1 VTLALMLVDARPP
14 ALRGRHSNSRDYT
27 VLWYGLGCWPIQP
40 APVPGPTGTLTANQV
55 DQLRSLSNFVED
67 RYGPA
72 LSIPTR
78 RLISAVAGRHD
89 VEDGLV
95 DAVIA
100 WESLFAGT
108 DVGELSFR
116 IAAAMSWLMGR
127 TADDRLALHRE
138 ITSLYGTRS
147 RVVHRGVAG
156 RDLTTERDRAV
167 ELGTAAMLALQ
178 RDHPDLV
185 DDDNRGRKLIM
196 RGESPSS

>member
-1 VTLALMLVDARPP
+1 
-14 ALRGRHSNSRDYT
+14 
-27 VLWYGLGCWPIQP
+27 
-40 APVPGPTGTLTANQV
+40 
-55 DQLRSLSNFVED
+55 
-67 RYGPA
+67 
-72 LSIPTR
+72 
-78 RLISAVAGRHD
+78 LISAVAGRHD

-108 DVGELSFR
+108 DAGELSFR

-156 RDLTTERDRAV
+156 QDLTTERDRAV
-167 ELGTAAMLALQ
+167 ELGIAAMHALL

-196 RGESPSS
+196 RGESPAP